1 MSASDTYEVFAI
13 RYATRPAQRRDHFV
27 GGDPH
32 NADMP
37 MDYFVWL
44 IRNAERTLVVD
55 TGFNAAMAAKRQREL
70 LRSPREGLALLGV
83 DTHTVQ
89 DVVITH
95 MHYDHVGTFDEFS
108 QARFHLQD
116 AEMSFATGRH
126 MCNGYMRHSYEP
138 EEVIG
143 MVRLVYK
150 DRVVFHRG
158 EDTIAP
164 GVSVHHIG
172 GHTDGLQAVRVK
184 TQRGWVV
191 LASDASHYYEHM
203 RSKRFFSIAFN
214 LGAML
219 EGYQT
224 LERLADSPDHIIP
237 GHDPLVMQWYPAA
250 GPSLQGIAVRL
261 DVAPK
266 S

>member
-1 MSASDTYEVFAI
+1 MSAADTYEVFAI
-13 RYATRPAQRRDHFV
+13 RYATRQAQRRDHFV

-32 NADMP
+32 NVEMP

-44 IRNAERTLVVD
+44 IRNAERIIVVD
-55 TGFNAAMAAKRQREL
+55 TGFNAAMATKRQREL
-70 LRSPREGLALLGV
+70 LRSPSEGLALLGV
-83 DTHTVQ
+83 DSHAVK
-89 DVVITH
+89 DVIITH

-143 MVRLVYK
+143 MVHLVYK

-164 GVSVHHIG
+164 GVSVHHLG

-237 GHDPLVMQWYPAA
+237 GHDPLVMKWYPPASPTLA
-250 GPSLQGIAVRL
+250 GIAVRL
-261 DVAPK
+261 DVAP
-266 S
+266 SA